1 MIVLRLVRGLIALV
15 TLAGLVAGVPAALWS
30 LGSPFLPDR
39 LPTVDDVVV
48 ALTRPD
54 DGSLLLGLL
63 VLVGWIVWLQLAY
76 SILVETAAQVR
87 SLPMQRPDRFG
98 FRTTR
103 TLAALLIGWVLTMA
117 ATPATAST
125 TPPVTVSASFL
136 PTAAAS
142 AESPAGPVHV
152 VQARDTL
159 WDIAARVLGDPLRW
173 REIFDLNDG
182 RLQADGG
189 RLIDGSVLHVGWELR
204 LPAEPDPS
212 DLRVRVE
219 VGDSLTGLADQHLG
233 DPARYPDLYEVNV
246 GVRQPDGGYLDDPDV
261 IRPGWLLSVPT
272 IDGPVEQ
279 RMDDIPPPV
288 DGTGP
293 DPPPLT
299 TSTPTPERPVP
310 TGDPLT
316 SIPLPETSAPTPPSD
331 PTGGTDTAQT
341 SFAVPA
347 ALVVS
352 GLAAS
357 GIVTGIVAYRR
368 RQTRWR
374 RAGRQIALP
383 DLDHSRLEFATVTA
397 AQTAGTRFLDTV
409 LRSLTV
415 TPGLRH
421 GLPSLE
427 AVWLAPTGIDLVLTE
442 PRDAVPPFVAED
454 GGSVWHVD
462 AEAALPITEQEAVG
476 VANPFPALVSLGT
489 GEDGATLLVDAERA
503 GALHLVGDRTRT
515 IDLVRNMAV
524 ELGTCRWA
532 DDTSVMVVG
541 LEAGL
546 TDLPPNRVEQ
556 VQDVRTAA
564 GRLRAAMS
572 ATQEH
577 LARVDG
583 GSVVDMRVQDQL
595 SDSWVVSVLVVA
607 EPDETQLQTLAELC
621 RELATGERTSAA
633 VITAGASTTLPGEQV
648 HIDSDGTVQIPRLDT
663 GTLRAERMPADIALG
678 LLSVIGTALEHDVP
692 VPSAPQPQP
701 WADDMRSDG
710 SLQPDTDSPEAGS
723 LVIEI
728 DDSDESPA
736 RQPLLTDVADQQPDP
751 AAHRRLLLVEKQDPE
766 LDDDVALWRAQGPS
780 ARPLVSI
787 LGEPAFAAAGPLPEK
802 RHSWYV
808 EVVVYLALHPTGVDR
823 DKITTDLWP
832 EGSTVRPPTIRRA
845 VAEARQWAGKNRSV
859 DPPVDHIPSISPA
872 GGDRYRI
879 TGHVMDWDLFRRL
892 RKRAQARVAAGRR
905 ADATHDYENALR
917 LVRGPVLHPLRQR
930 GYGWLHNPDQRHE
943 HLIPGFIIDTA
954 HELVD
959 LALDDDDIE
968 LARFAAE
975 TAQRVDPD
983 RTFDRPFTDLMR
995 IAHAAGDLAE
1005 MREHAELLL
1014 AERGFEVGEDLPP
1027 ESFAV
1032 FDALFPHGL
1041 RVPTS

>member
-1 MIVLRLVRGLIALV
+1 MIMLRLVRGLIALV
-15 TLAGLVAGVPAALWS
+15 TLTGLVAGVPAALWS

-125 TPPVTVSASFL
+125 TPPVTVSTSFL
-136 PTAAAS
+136 PAAAAS
-142 AESPAGPVHV
+142 AESPAGPVHI

-189 RLIDGSVLHVGWELR
+189 RLSDGSVLRVGWELR

-212 DLRVRVE
+212 DMRVRVE

-246 GVRQPDGGYLDDPDV
+246 GIRQPDGGYLDDPDV

-272 IDGPVEQ
+272 IDGPVDQ

-299 TSTPTPERPVP
+299 TSTPTPELPVP
-310 TGDPLT
+310 AGDPLP
-316 SIPLPETSAPTPPSD
+316 SIPLPETSAPTPPSN
-331 PTGGTDTAQT
+331 PAGGTDTAQT

-374 RAGRQIALP
+374 RTGRQIALP
-383 DLDHSRLEFATVTA
+383 DLDHSRLESATVAT

-427 AVWLAPTGIDLVLTE
+427 ALWLAPTGIDLLLTE
-442 PRDAVPPFVAED
+442 PRDAIPPFVAED
-454 GGSVWHVD
+454 EGSVWHVD
-462 AEAALPITEQEAVG
+462 AEATLPITEQEAVG

-489 GEDGATLLVDAERA
+489 GEDGATLLLDAERA

-546 TDLPPNRVEQ
+546 TDLDRPRHPRASNDTRPCDACCVDTVRSPTSATNLVLSDAPGNLDCTKRRPSRGPGPRACGQ
-556 VQDVRTAA
+556 VRTVAFA
-564 GRLRAAMS
+564 
-572 ATQEH
+572 
-577 LARVDG
+577 VDK
-583 GSVVDMRVQDQL
+583 SVRN
-595 SDSWVVSVLVVA
+595 
-607 EPDETQLQTLAELC
+607 P
-621 RELATGERTSAA
+621 
-633 VITAGASTTLPGEQV
+633 
-648 HIDSDGTVQIPRLDT
+648 
-663 GTLRAERMPADIALG
+663 
-678 LLSVIGTALEHDVP
+678 P
-692 VPSAPQPQP
+692 VPSATQRRR
-701 WADDMRSDG
+701 DRRST
-710 SLQPDTDSPEAGS
+710 S
-723 LVIEI
+723 
-728 DDSDESPA
+728 
-736 RQPLLTDVADQQPDP
+736 R
-751 AAHRRLLLVEKQDPE
+751 
-766 LDDDVALWRAQGPS
+766 
-780 ARPLVSI
+780 
-787 LGEPAFAAAGPLPEK
+787 
-802 RHSWYV
+802 
-808 EVVVYLALHPTGVDR
+808 
-823 DKITTDLWP
+823 
-832 EGSTVRPPTIRRA
+832 
-845 VAEARQWAGKNRSV
+845 
-859 DPPVDHIPSISPA
+859 ISCSA
-872 GGDRYRI
+872 GGQKRG
-879 TGHVMDWDLFRRL
+879 TG
-892 RKRAQARVAAGRR
+892 
-905 ADATHDYENALR
+905 
-917 LVRGPVLHPLRQR
+917 
-930 GYGWLHNPDQRHE
+930 
-943 HLIPGFIIDTA
+943 
-954 HELVD
+954 
-959 LALDDDDIE
+959 
-968 LARFAAE
+968 
-975 TAQRVDPD
+975 
-983 RTFDRPFTDLMR
+983 
-995 IAHAAGDLAE
+995 
-1005 MREHAELLL
+1005 
-1014 AERGFEVGEDLPP
+1014 ER
-1027 ESFAV
+1027 
-1032 FDALFPHGL
+1032 
-1041 RVPTS
+1041 